1 MFPTELDD
9 YHTLSSIIS
18 FHASIKIQY
27 VDMTAPH
34 KQEYRLRH
42 SHTTHSTQ
50 MWVTQVILKSQQL
63 SE

>member
-9 YHTLSSIIS
+9 YPTLSPIIS
-18 FHASIKIQY
+18 FHVDLKIQY

-34 KQEYRLRH
+34 KQEQEQRLRH

-50 MWVTQVILKSQQL
+50 MWVTHLTVEI
-63 SE
+63 